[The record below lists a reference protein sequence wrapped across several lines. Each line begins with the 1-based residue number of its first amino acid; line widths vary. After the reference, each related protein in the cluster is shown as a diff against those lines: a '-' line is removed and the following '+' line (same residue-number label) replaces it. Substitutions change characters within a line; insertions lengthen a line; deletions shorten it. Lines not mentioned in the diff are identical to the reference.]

1 MSNINIMKYVILT
14 FKWGPSPTT
23 HIHQISVE
31 STQIE
36 HIQSTFKP
44 IDSPACKKLQL
55 LKKLIFGS
63 YDPSRSHDLANIN

>member
-14 FKWGPSPTT
+14 FLWEPSPTT

-36 HIQSTFKP
+36 HLQSAFKP
-44 IDSPACKKLQL
+44 IDSPAWLWACT
-55 LKKLIFGS
+55 
-63 YDPSRSHDLANIN
+63 